1 MPPLCSGHRKW
12 YFLLNT
18 ISNVVKSLIVIIIIA
33 SFMELILPKNKFQPY
48 IKLVVGL
55 VIIVSVLNPLLKL
68 FRIVPDLEMEIL
80 RSQVRLYEDESYV
93 DGHVIR
99 QTQSLVAKEYK
110 RRIQGEIG
118 KVIGRYSG
126 VEIIGIDLEI
136 VEEIEKDD
144 FGKILSMKIALK
156 PTDEEK
162 ENDGIFIDSVVIQ
175 VGGEGVP
182 ERDNEELSERYVSQ
196 IDDIGREISSY
207 FSLEKDSIE
216 LFMVN

>member
-55 VIIVSVLNPLLKL
+55 VIIVSVLNPVLKL

-110 RRIQGEIG
+110 RRIQGEIE

-126 VEIIGIDLEI
+126 VEIMGIDLEI

-144 FGKILSMKIALK
+144 FGKILSMSIALK

-175 VGGEGVP
+175 VGGEGLP

-207 FSLEKDSIE
+207 FSLEKDSIK